1 MSGQAART
9 VLWIMCD
16 QLRWD
21 YLSCYGHPR
30 LRTPN
35 IDRLAAEGMRFD
47 NAFVQ
52 GPVCGPSRMSYYT
65 GRYVTSHGAVWN
77 FVPMPVSEM
86 TLGDHLRPLGVR
98 VAVAGK
104 THVEADLAGMR
115 RLGIDPASA
124 AGVLATEGGFEP
136 YDRDDGIWPPGF
148 SDASH
153 HYTRYLR
160 ERGYDGA
167 NPWHDHANSALG
179 ARGEILSGWNMR
191 HASLPA
197 RVDEADSETPYMTRR
212 AIEFIEQS
220 GDQPWVLHLSHI
232 KPHWPYVAPAPYHA
246 MYTADDVPAATRA
259 PRELENAHPVLQGFR
274 QAEVSQNFSLDH
286 ARETVIPTYMGLIKT
301 GGRPIGRAVRLSAA
315 QRPRPGHH
323 DHLLQRSRRLSGR
336 PLPGRERAVPRLR
349 GQGAADHPPAR
360 RRQRG
365 AAPWNRG
372 WWKP

>member
-1 MSGQAART
+1 MSGQAVRN

-86 TLGDHLRPLGVR
+86 TLGDYLRPLGVR

-104 THVEADLAGMR
+104 THVEADRSGMR

-124 AGVLATEGGFEP
+124 SGLLAAQGGFEP

-148 SDASH
+148 SDESH
-153 HYTRYLR
+153 HYTQYLR
-160 ERGYDGA
+160 KQGY
-167 NPWHDHANSALG
+167 
-179 ARGEILSGWNMR
+179 
-191 HASLPA
+191 
-197 RVDEADSETPYMTRR
+197 
-212 AIEFIEQS
+212 
-220 GDQPWVLHLSHI
+220 
-232 KPHWPYVAPAPYHA
+232 
-246 MYTADDVPAATRA
+246 
-259 PRELENAHPVLQGFR
+259 
-274 QAEVSQNFSLDH
+274 
-286 ARETVIPTYMGLIKT
+286 
-301 GGRPIGRAVRLSAA
+301 
-315 QRPRPGHH
+315 
-323 DHLLQRSRRLSGR
+323 
-336 PLPGRERAVPRLR
+336 
-349 GQGAADHPPAR
+349 
-360 RRQRG
+360 
-365 AAPWNRG
+365 
-372 WWKP
+372 